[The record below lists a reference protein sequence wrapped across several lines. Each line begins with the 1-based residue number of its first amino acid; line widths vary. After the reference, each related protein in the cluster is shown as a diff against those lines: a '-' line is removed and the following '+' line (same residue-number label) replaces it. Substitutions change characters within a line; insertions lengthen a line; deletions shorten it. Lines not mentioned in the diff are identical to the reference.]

1 MARNGRLSKKG
12 KQDLSG
18 YHLIVLAKN
27 MQGYKNLIKMVSR
40 SSSEGFYG
48 RPRIDKEL
56 LEEYHEGL
64 IVLSACLGGEIPQLI
79 MNGRLE
85 EAKQAVLWHK
95 EVFGEDYYLEL
106 QRHKTD
112 KPRGNQETY
121 AHQVKVN
128 EVLVQLSKETGVKLV
143 ATNDVHFVREEDGEA
158 HDRLICVSMAKNY
171 EDPNRLTYTKQEW
184 LKSTEQMVESVSYT
198 HL

>member
-1 MARNGRLSKKG
+1 MVGWKRLSRQCYG
-12 KQDLSG
+12 TR
-18 YHLIVLAKN
+18 
-27 MQGYKNLIKMVSR
+27 R
-40 SSSEGFYG
+40 S
-48 RPRIDKEL
+48 
-56 LEEYHEGL
+56 
-64 IVLSACLGGEIPQLI
+64 A
-79 MNGRLE
+79 
-85 EAKQAVLWHK
+85 
-95 EVFGEDYYLEL
+95 GEDYYLEL
-106 QRHKTD
+106 QQHKTD

-184 LKSTEQMVESVSYT
+184 LKSTEQMVELFADIPEAIANTMEIFDKVETYSIENKPLMP
-198 HL
+198 HFWNPN